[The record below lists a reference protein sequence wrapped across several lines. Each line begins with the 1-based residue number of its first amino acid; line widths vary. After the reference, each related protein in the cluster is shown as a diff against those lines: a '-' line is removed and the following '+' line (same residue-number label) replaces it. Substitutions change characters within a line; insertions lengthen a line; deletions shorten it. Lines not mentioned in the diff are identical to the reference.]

1 MRRVSGASA
10 SASEPTNISPSPKP
24 TASGAPCRAA
34 ISMRGWPAKTAA
46 SAKAPCTR
54 FSAAAK
60 ASGGAMPC
68 ARCQSTRRTK
78 VSVSVSVSNSAPS
91 ASSSARSSAWF
102 SMMPLCTTLTR
113 PVLCGWALRSV
124 GAPCVAQRVWPMPV
138 VPGSGARSSTA
149 ARLPSLPSARRRS
162 MWPFTRVAMPALS

>member
-1 MRRVSGASA
+1 
-10 SASEPTNISPSPKP
+10 
-24 TASGAPCRAA
+24 
-34 ISMRGWPAKTAA
+34 MRGCPANTAA

-54 FSAAAK
+54 LSEAAK
-60 ASGGAMPC
+60 ASAGAYPSAKC
-68 ARCQSTRRTK
+68 RSTRRTK

-113 PVLCGWALRSV
+113 SVLCGWALRSV
-124 GAPCVAQRVWPMPV
+124 GAPCVAQRVWPMPM
-138 VPGSGARSSTA
+138 VPASGACSSA
-149 ARLPSLPSARRRS
+149 LARLTSLPSARRRS